1 MGNGSW
7 SNDASNLIILIEDI
21 TGYSGLFGYSP
32 APGAGTLV
40 FSITANAG
48 TDPYGN
54 AYAAGIT
61 LYGPEGTINLDGTSA
76 TWNDTVNGSGIQ
88 ISVGGGAV
96 LEEFEPSTVAGVT
109 WDHGAVGASLAS
121 RLGTNT
127 PETFLASPKN
137 DAFAG
142 TPASLTLYGY
152 PQTSNGDV
160 SSEAIIDAAR
170 TWVNSTIGWIASAWI
185 KQAETWHTP
194 TFAGTWVSTGT
205 LNTNATFQGLQYR
218 KDAEDNVW
226 LSGGATTTGAGG
238 TIFTLPAGYFHTT
251 RRHLVPCWIFDS
263 SAGTTSASFVQVT
276 ETGVVNLAAS
286 LTNIT
291 IATGDQVYIN
301 GKFPL
306 GNIT

>member
-7 SNDASNLIILIEDI
+7 SNDASNLIILIEQI

-32 APGAGTLV
+32 APGPGNLV
-40 FSITANAG
+40 LSITANAG

-61 LYGPEGTINLDGTSA
+61 LYSSEGTINLDGTSA
-76 TWNDTVNGSGIQ
+76 TWNDTINGSGIQ
-88 ISVGGGAV
+88 ISVAGGAV

-109 WDHGAVGASLAS
+109 WDHGAVGATLAS

-127 PETFLASPKN
+127 PETFLVSPTN
-137 DAFAG
+137 DTNPG
-142 TPASLTLYGY
+142 STSSLALYGY

-160 SSEAIIDAAR
+160 TSEAITTAQR
-170 TWVNSTIGWIASAWI
+170 VFENTPIGWITGSWI
-185 KQAETWHTP
+185 KAAETWHTP
-194 TFAGTWVSTGT
+194 TFSGSWVSTGT

-226 LSGGATTTGAGG
+226 LSGGATTTAAGG
-238 TIFTLPAGYFHTT
+238 SIFTLPAGFFHTT

-276 ETGVVNLAAS
+276 EAGVVNVAAS